1 MRDDLGQSPPFSIP
15 LVTHTKVARAKD
27 AKE

>member
-1 MRDDLGQSPPFSIP
+1 MHDDLGPSPPSSIP
-15 LVTHTKVARAKD
+15 LVTRAKVARAKD

>member
-1 MRDDLGQSPPFSIP
+1 MSDDLDPLSPSSIP

>member
-1 MRDDLGQSPPFSIP
+1 MSDGLGPLPPSSIP
-15 LVTHTKVARAKD
+15 LVTHTKAARAKD